1 MTTLLLVLLTL
12 LILSASVVG
21 LVIFRANVQGFRLL
35 VIAPVPAALTVAIFA
50 IAYFLSYSS
59 NYIGV
64 SLFVSLLALAA
75 WVIGFGFCALVVLA
89 AKRLPRAP
97 S

>member
-12 LILSASVVG
+12 LAK
-21 LVIFRANVQGFRLL
+21 VQGFRLL
-35 VIAPVPAALTVAIFA
+35 VIGPVPAALAVTIFA
-50 IAYFLSYSS
+50 MAYFLSYSS

-89 AKRLPRAP
+89 AKRLPRTP